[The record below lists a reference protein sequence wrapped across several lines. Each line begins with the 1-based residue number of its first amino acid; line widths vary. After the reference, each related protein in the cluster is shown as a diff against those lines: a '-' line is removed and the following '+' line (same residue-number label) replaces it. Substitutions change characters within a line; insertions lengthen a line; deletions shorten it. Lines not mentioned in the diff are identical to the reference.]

1 MATGNGNMEK
11 AKKIRINFANVE
23 ELKTLPSVGDA
34 TAQNMVY
41 FRAVNGN
48 ITAENLVTIKFVK
61 ESKELLDRIDFE
73 PNTDLVKTE
82 DDVDKQH
89 KIVSTST
96 EQTDQTK
103 QLIGNIEELLNA
115 KNGIENEKLGVNKE
129 YQPVD
134 GMNSETLDLEQAQ
147 LIHSHL
153 DKFQG
158 AISNNKGKPVS
169 SQPTTGHLVTDLSS
183 PPFSTQMSPGQPM
196 YSQSMFTNSMQG
208 QPMLGQP
215 MQNQYSVKNMQGHVH
230 MQNLPIQS
238 TGQSTFVQKSR
249 CCYAKSVYSNR
260 CNSTSF
266 SARYVP
272 TQSYV
277 P

>member
-1 MATGNGNMEK
+1 MVHCQILKMATGNGNMEN
-11 AKKIRINFANVE
+11 AKKIKINFANVE

-48 ITAENLVTIKFVK
+48 ITQKNLVTIKFVK

-82 DDVDKQH
+82 DDFDKQQ

-115 KNGIENEKLGVNKE
+115 KNGIANEKLGVNKE

-134 GMNSETLDLEQAQ
+134 GMNSETLDLEQAR

-158 AISNNKGKPVS
+158 AISKNKGKPVS
-169 SQPTTGHLVTDLSS
+169 SQPTTGHLVNDLSS
-183 PPFSTQMSPGQPM
+183 PLNFQLKCHQVNLCMLNQCLLTQCK
-196 YSQSMFTNSMQG
+196 
-208 QPMLGQP
+208 
-215 MQNQYSVKNMQGHVH
+215 V
-230 MQNLPIQS
+230 NL
-238 TGQSTFVQKSR
+238 
-249 CCYAKSVYSNR
+249 C
-260 CNSTSF
+260 
-266 SARYVP
+266 
-272 TQSYV
+272 
-277 P
+277 